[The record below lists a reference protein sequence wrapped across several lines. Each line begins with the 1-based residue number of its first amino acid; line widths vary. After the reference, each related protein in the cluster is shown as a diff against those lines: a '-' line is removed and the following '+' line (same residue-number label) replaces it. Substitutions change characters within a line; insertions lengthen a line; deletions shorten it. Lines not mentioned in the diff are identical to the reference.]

1 MPLLEIVMTIT
12 PWFKQSLGHGFALL
26 LPPPRKG
33 GKGVRRREEEEAT
46 SKPHIPIRIT

>member
-26 LPPPRKG
+26 PPQGR
-33 GKGVRRREEEEAT
+33 KGVRKSEEEEAT